1 MLEQNKND
9 TTIEKLVE
17 YEAERGK
24 TVQSFGIS
32 TKRRAIVVGSN
43 KGLESPTLS
52 ERQIRI

>member
-24 TVQSFGIS
+24 IVQSFGIS